1 MRVSILMAA
10 LWMIASMALGCALP
24 TPAPP
29 TPTSTAV
36 PSPTPAPTPTA
47 ILGLIR
53 LSPRELVL
61 QREDLPGG
69 FNLGGQQSER
79 PDEWSVLYI
88 RPDAVHA
95 QYNSLANLVSA
106 ITSVRVLTDE
116 FQALQAYRAQEK
128 LMPADI
134 ASALGQATGKPED
147 VAVEKITLV
156 VPLADRATGYR
167 VAYRIGNVRLHE
179 YRFVL
184 LSGNSVASLM
194 FTALAEP
201 DGSEPARLREL
212 AEAIAAK
219 QAERLMSARRRTQ

>member
-1 MRVSILMAA
+1 MRASILMAA
-10 LWMIASMALGCALP
+10 LWMIASVALGCAVP

-29 TPTSTAV
+29 TPTSTAI
-36 PSPTPAPTPTA
+36 PSPTPAPTPTT

-53 LSPRELVL
+53 ASPRELVL

-69 FNLGGQQSER
+69 FNLGGQQSEL
-79 PDEWSVLYI
+79 PDEWSVLYM

-95 QYNSLANLVSA
+95 KYNSLANLVSA
-106 ITSVRVLTDE
+106 IASVRVLTDQ
-116 FQALQAYRAQEK
+116 FQALQAYREQEK
-128 LMPADI
+128 LIPTDI

-147 VAVEKITLV
+147 VAVERITLV
-156 VPLADRATGYR
+156 VPMADRATGYR

-184 LSGNSVASLM
+184 LSGNGVARLM

-212 AEAIAAK
+212 VEAIAVK
-219 QAERLMSARRRTQ
+219 QAERLLSARRRMQ